1 MRESLLSM
9 EYFET
14 YYYANIV
21 HNVLLDPMEF
31 LRNLNEWHED
41 READLFLQPFS
52 KWSVLHDFSHF
63 IISALMYERLDDVT
77 LDAVV
82 NDRKYELWV
91 DQASSYHGIQTDGF
105 QNWLKIQSRALEEI
119 TEDDIHDYHHELG
132 ESGAL
137 DALLTQLSNEVFFLL
152 FGNRTLLARL
162 NNYVA
167 SAVNNIERDSLKPEY
182 FNLMD
187 GDGVPSRAYIPEWV
201 RRAVFF
207 RDRGMCAACNTDLSG
222 LVTVQNDK
230 HFDHIIPLAAGG
242 INDVTNIQLLCG
254 ACNLK
259 KGPRVVGTS
268 NRYEAWYT

>member
-21 HNVLLDPMEF
+21 HNVLDDTMDY
-31 LRNLNEWHED
+31 LRNLNNWHED
-41 READLFLQPFS
+41 REVDLFLQPFP
-52 KWSVLHDFSHF
+52 KWSVLHDLSHF
-63 IISALMYERLDDVT
+63 IIAELMYERLDDVT
-77 LDAVV
+77 LDSIV
-82 NDRKYELWV
+82 NNRKYELWV
-91 DQASSYHGIQTDGF
+91 DQALRHHGFRTDGF
-105 QNWLKIQSRALEEI
+105 RHWMQVNARSLDEI
-119 TEDDIHDYHHELG
+119 TEDDIYEYHHDLG
-132 ESGAL
+132 ETGEL

-152 FGNRTLLARL
+152 FGNRALLARL

-167 SAVNNIERDSLKPEY
+167 AAVRDISKDELEPDLAGLMER
-182 FNLMD
+182 
-187 GDGVPSRAYIPEWV
+187 DGVPARAHIPEWV

-222 LVTVQNDK
+222 LVTVHNDK
-230 HFDHIIPLAAGG
+230 HFDHIIPLAEGG

-254 ACNLK
+254 TCNLTKGK
-259 KGPRVVGTS
+259 KVVGTS